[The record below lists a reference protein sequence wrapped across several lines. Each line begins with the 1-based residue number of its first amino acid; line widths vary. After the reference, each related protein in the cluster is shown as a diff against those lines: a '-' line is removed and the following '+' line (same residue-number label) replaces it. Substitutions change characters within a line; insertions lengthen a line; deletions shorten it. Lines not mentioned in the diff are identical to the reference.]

1 MGDIAHSSMAEV
13 KRDTPSKAALEKA
26 GHELKVNPARI
37 LKHTARRF
45 GRERAERQRK
55 AIMFSKARRGG

>member
-1 MGDIAHSSMAEV
+1 MGDIAHSSMASD
-13 KRDTPSKAALEKA
+13 KRDVPSKVALEKA
-26 GHELKVNPARI
+26 GHELKVNPPKI
-37 LKHTARRF
+37 VKHTARRF